1 MGAMQASQI
10 RVRIRSKAEKHEVQ
24 WTFFFLAIP
33 TLYTRNG
40 LQPRINLVKFE
51 TRKRQHFKFK
61 NGISLLESYFIISNK
76 FL

>member
-10 RVRIRSKAEKHEVQ
+10 RVRIRSKAEKHEAQ
-24 WTFFFLAIP
+24 WTVFLAIP
-33 TLYTRNG
+33 TLYTRDG
-40 LQPRINLVKFE
+40 LQPRINLVKLE
-51 TRKRQHFKFK
+51 TRKRQHFEFK